1 MDHSAAASEQT
12 ARTVFWIIMGTA
24 AAFIAAV
31 LLLIR

>member
-12 ARTVFWIIMGTA
+12 ARTVFWIIVGTA